1 MQSDLEVT
9 RTLEASGSLSPLEGM
24 NTDDRMAGT
33 RNGAFEGHAFGPAVG
48 RLIEHFNRL
57 PGIGRKTAERLANH
71 VLAVSE
77 AEAGELADAIRAV
90 KSAVRRCRTCFNL
103 TEGEV
108 CAICADSRR
117 ERHVVCVVEQPR
129 DVVALEATG
138 VFRGLYHVLGGRL
151 SPLDGVGP
159 EDLTL
164 SALVRRVR
172 HEGVQEIV
180 MATNPTLEGDGTALF
195 ISNLLSE
202 DAVRITRLARG
213 IATGSVLEFANK
225 EMLADAL
232 RGRQDF

>member
-1 MQSDLEVT
+1 MVAT
-9 RTLEASGSLSPLEGM
+9 K
-24 NTDDRMAGT
+24 
-33 RNGAFEGHAFGPAVG
+33 NGAFEGHAFGPAVG
-48 RLIEHFNRL
+48 RLIEQFGRL

-71 VLAVSE
+71 VLSISE

-90 KSAVRRCRTCFNL
+90 KSAVRRCRVCFNL

-108 CAICADSRR
+108 CTICSDTRR

-138 VFRGLYHVLGGRL
+138 VFRGLYHVLGGRI

-164 SALVRRVR
+164 NALVRRVR
-172 HEGVQEIV
+172 HEGVTEIV

-195 ISNLLSE
+195 ISNLLAE
-202 DAVRITRLARG
+202 DSVRVTRLARG

-232 RGRQDF
+232 RGRQQF

>member
-1 MQSDLEVT
+1 MVAT
-9 RTLEASGSLSPLEGM
+9 K
-24 NTDDRMAGT
+24 
-33 RNGAFEGHAFGPAVG
+33 NGAFDAHAFGPAVG
-48 RLIEHFNRL
+48 RLIEQFNRL

-77 AEAGELADAIRAV
+77 QEAGELADAIRAV
-90 KSAVRRCRTCFNL
+90 KSAIRRCRICFNL
-103 TEGEV
+103 TEGET
-108 CAICADSRR
+108 CSICSDVRR
-117 ERHVVCVVEQPR
+117 DRHVVCVVEQPR

-151 SPLDGVGP
+151 SPLEGVGP

-164 SALVRRVR
+164 NALVRRIR
-172 HEGVQEIV
+172 HEGVQELV

-195 ISNLLSE
+195 ISNLLAE
-202 DAVRITRLARG
+202 DNVRITRLARG

-232 RGRQDF
+232 RGRQNF